1 MVYGVRTFNWILM
14 EDVSKYTI
22 PMDTMGNFKLIIQGF
37 IYHINRYTPQ
47 KWPYLK
53 PEAPFSKAHHFGYP
67 AVRFRGV
74 TTAGCHPST
83 IRRLVGT
90 FSNSTTAQGKAT
102 SSKGTQ
108 QCCSIWGKQGAF
120 LVIPNPWHETIDTY
134 KNDRILAW
142 VNVYSSVFTYK
153 YW

>member
-53 PEAPFSKAHHFGYP
+53 PGSTFFQGPSFWVSSRSFSGGDHGWMSSINDSPVGWDLLELHHGARQGHVFQGHPAVLQHLREARSVFGYP
-67 AVRFRGV
+67 KSMAWNYWHLQKWPNCGV
-74 TTAGCHPST
+74 
-83 IRRLVGT
+83 
-90 FSNSTTAQGKAT
+90 
-102 SSKGTQ
+102 SK
-108 QCCSIWGKQGAF
+108 C
-120 LVIPNPWHETIDTY
+120 L
-134 KNDRILAW
+134 
-142 VNVYSSVFTYK
+142 
-153 YW
+153 